1 MLFSCPKTNHFND
14 KFCPKLTVKLLSPSQ
29 ALQWIDYF
37 LAFPNILMFL
47 FFVRLFVCLVVVF
60 LVFVCLLFF
69 WLVLFLNFNELAV
82 LLGWRGCGVSN
93 TLLDCSWF
101 LCCYCFVLFG
111 LLVCFVFY
119 VNIFSVFFSLLLKI
133 LNTST
138 LIG

>member
-37 LAFPNILMFL
+37 LAFPKHSNVLVFCS
-47 FFVRLFVCLVVVF
+47 FVCLF
-60 LVFVCLLFF
+60 GCCFSCFCLLFF

-119 VNIFSVFFSLLLKI
+119 VNIFSFFFFAVA
-133 LNTST
+133 
-138 LIG
+138 